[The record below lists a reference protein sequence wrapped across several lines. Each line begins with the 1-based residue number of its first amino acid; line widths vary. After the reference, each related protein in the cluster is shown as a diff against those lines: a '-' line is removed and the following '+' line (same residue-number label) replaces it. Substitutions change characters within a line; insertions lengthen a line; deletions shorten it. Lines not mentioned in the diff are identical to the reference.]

1 MYTLNIG
8 DHCTPIMPY
17 PRLPSKRSFLKG
29 DTQNTRRIECLKN
42 EEGIYFSGSAA
53 RRLASRI

>member
-17 PRLPSKRSFLKG
+17 PRLPNKTSFPKG
-29 DTQNTRRIECLKN
+29 DNQNTRDLGTGVPKT
-42 EEGIYFSGSAA
+42 S
-53 RRLASRI
+53 L